1 MSEQDKKKEDLE
13 KTKRYEVVDTK
24 TKKGKKGD
32 KKTNKKGKKK
42 RKAKKVIL
50 IILLV
55 LFLLFLIAAGI
66 LAGII
71 WGKIG
76 GDINISREQLLVR
89 TQNTT
94 ILDKD
99 GNVIA
104 TVSGDENREWID
116 LDQMSKYIP
125 QAFIAIEDARFES
138 HHGVDIKRTLGA
150 TVTFI
155 LNGGESDYGG
165 STITQQLVKYITTD
179 NEDSGVSGVIR
190 KIKEMAKAYQIEN
203 MISKQQIIEL
213 YLNAIPMGGFGKEI
227 SGVQMA
233 AKYYFDKNASDL
245 SLAESTYL
253 AGINHAPN
261 LYNPFE
267 DETEEEKAEKTEKI
281 QVRTKTVLN
290 KMKELGKITTEEYD
304 AAIQELE
311 NGLAFKEGVV
321 RTLETELS
329 YHTVA
334 AIDQIAEQLA
344 EENGWDKKWAKKQ
357 LYGGG
362 YTIYTTQQTW
372 VQRIMEEEYKD
383 DYYLEYAREEANEGG
398 HTQSAMVI
406 IDNSDGTVSAV
417 VGGLGND
424 ASSVGVNRALN
435 PRQPGSAI
443 KPIAVILP
451 GLMNGVITS
460 STVYNDNPTTFEK
473 GTYPIKNS
481 TGYLG
486 IDTITHGIER
496 SSNVMAAK
504 VMVELGPLE
513 SIKFMRKLGVST
525 LVTADES
532 DDGYNDEG
540 IATALGGLTQGISPL
555 EMAAAYATIANNGVY
570 RTPTFYTKVVD
581 GNGNTVLEPEREETR
596 VFSEQIAYVVQEI
609 LMNVVYGS
617 RGTATYCSISGM
629 DTAAKTGTTSDDF
642 DRWVCGF
649 TPYYSAATWYGYD
662 YNEEVRW
669 SGTNPAGLLWRNVM
683 RPVHKDLESKRF
695 TRPDGVVTATICR
708 DSGKTA
714 TDSCT
719 RKETAYFVRG
729 TVPEACDGHTKVT
742 ICKETGK
749 IATEFCKDTEEK
761 IYLEKP
767 EKERTNLWQTSAGNI
782 YDKIEEVCD
791 VHTKAMPV
799 VVKVIGL
806 KEADAKKKLSD
817 LGLKV
822 IVKHDEDEDEKD
834 GVVLRQSIAAG
845 KEVEEG
851 TSITITVN
859 KLSSNSGNSGSGSG
873 GSGGTGNSQ
882 KPNNNTVGGNT
893 EKPNTNTIGGNSQKP
908 SSNTIDDETTEK
920 PNGNN
925 ARGTNVT
932 E

>member
-1 MSEQDKKKEDLE
+1 MSNQDKKNEEIE
-13 KTKRYEVVDTK
+13 KTKKYEVVDKKAKKKKNTK
-24 TKKGKKGD
+24 TK
-32 KKTNKKGKKK
+32 TGKKK
-42 RKAKKVIL
+42 GKAKKVIL
-50 IILLV
+50 IIILI
-55 LFLLFLIAAGI
+55 LFLLGIIAVGI

-116 LDQMSKYIP
+116 LDQMSKYLP
-125 QAFIAIEDARFES
+125 NAFISIEDERFEK
-138 HHGVDIKRTLGA
+138 HHGVDIKRTFGA
-150 TVTFI
+150 TVKFI
-155 LNGGESDYGG
+155 FNGGESSYGG

-179 NEDSGVSGVIR
+179 KDDSGVSGVIR

-203 MISKQQIIEL
+203 MISKQQILEL

-245 SLAESTYL
+245 TLAESAYL

-267 DETEEEKAEKTEKI
+267 EETEEEKAEKTEKI
-281 QVRTKTVLN
+281 KTRTKIVLN
-290 KMKELGKITTEEYD
+290 KMKELGRIETEEEYNK
-304 AAIQELE
+304 AVEELE
-311 NGLAFKEGVV
+311 NGLNFKEGVV

-329 YHTVA
+329 YHTAA
-334 AIDQIAEQLA
+334 AIDQITEQLA

-383 DYYLEYAREEANEGG
+383 DYYIKSGKTSANKDG

-406 IDNSDGTVSAV
+406 IDNSDGAVSAV
-417 VGGLGND
+417 VGGLGTD
-424 ASSVGVNRALN
+424 ASSIGVNRALK

-443 KPIAVILP
+443 KPIAVIVP
-451 GLMNGVITS
+451 GLQNGVITS
-460 STVYNDNPTTFEK
+460 STVYNDKFTKFAK
-473 GTYPIKNS
+473 GTYPVKNS

-496 SSNVMAAK
+496 SSNVMATK

-525 LVTADES
+525 LITGEEAE
-532 DDGYNDEG
+532 DGHSDEG
-540 IATALGGLTQGISPL
+540 LSTAMGGLTVGISPL

-570 RTPTFYTKVVD
+570 RTPTFYSKVVD
-581 GNGNTVLEPEREETR
+581 SNGKTVLEPEREETR
-596 VFSEQIAYVVQEI
+596 VFSEQIAYVTQEI
-609 LMNVVYGS
+609 LKTVVYGS

-662 YNEEVRW
+662 YNEEVVW

-695 TRPDGVVTATICR
+695 SKPDGIVTATICR
-708 DSGKTA
+708 DSGKVA
-714 TDSCT
+714 TESCT
-719 RKETAYFVRG
+719 RKETAYFVKG
-729 TVPEACDGHTKVT
+729 TVPEKCDGHTKVM
-742 ICKETGK
+742 ICKQTGK

-761 IYLEKP
+761 IFLEKP
-767 EKERTNLWQTSAGNI
+767 EKERTNLWQTDSGNL
-782 YDKIEEVCD
+782 YNKIEEVCN
-791 VHTKAMPV
+791 VHTKAMP
-799 VVKVIGL
+799 KVINVVGL
-806 KEADAKKKLSD
+806 KEDEAKKKLTD
-817 LGLKV
+817 LKLKV
-822 IVKHDEDEDEKD
+822 EVKYKEDKKKD
-834 GVVLRQSIAAG
+834 NGTVLSQSIEAG

-851 TSITITVN
+851 TTITITVN
-859 KLSSNSGNSGSGSG
+859 KKSS
-873 GSGGTGNSQ
+873 T
-882 KPNNNTVGGNT
+882 GGNT
-893 EKPNTNTIGGNSQKP
+893 EKPNNTTNSTGG
-908 SSNTIDDETTEK
+908 SNTEK
-920 PNGNN
+920 PSNNTTGGTNTEKPSGNKVT
-925 ARGTNVT
+925 GTNVT
-932 E
+932 N